1 MEPKVLID
9 AGKSRFWVMENYGP
23 DLLSHLQELNLYE
36 EPPIIIMGRECRQ
49 RRNVGFFSDESKGY
63 KYSGQFMPSF
73 PLSSAP
79 ILHEL
84 LPAVNQSLG
93 TTFNGILVNSYVNG
107 EKYLSHHSDDENGLD
122 KGGRRMVAGIAYGA
136 VRTFR
141 IRKKEKGKAGE
152 IVLDYPHT
160 PRTLIIMEG
169 EFQENYT
176 HEIPIQKKVKEER
189 ISITFR
195 HHTE

>member
-9 AGKSRFWVMENYGP
+9 TGTSKFWIIENYGP
-23 DLLSHLQELNLYE
+23 DLFPYLKNVPLFE
-36 EPPIIIMGRECRQ
+36 EPPIMMMGKMCKQ

-73 PLSSAP
+73 PLVDAP
-79 ILHEL
+79 ILQQL
-84 LPAVNQSLG
+84 LPKLNKSLG
-93 TTFNGILVNSYVNG
+93 TTFNGVLVNSYING
-107 EKYLSHHSDDENGLD
+107 EKYLSYHSDEERNLD
-122 KGGRRMVAGIAYGA
+122 KSGRKMVVGLAYGA

-141 IRKKEKGKAGE
+141 IRKKENGKAGE
-152 IVLDYPHT
+152 IVLDFQHR
-160 PRTLIIMEG
+160 PRTLIVMEG
-169 EFQENYT
+169 DFQQEFT
-176 HEIPIQKKVKEER
+176 HEIPIQKKIKEER